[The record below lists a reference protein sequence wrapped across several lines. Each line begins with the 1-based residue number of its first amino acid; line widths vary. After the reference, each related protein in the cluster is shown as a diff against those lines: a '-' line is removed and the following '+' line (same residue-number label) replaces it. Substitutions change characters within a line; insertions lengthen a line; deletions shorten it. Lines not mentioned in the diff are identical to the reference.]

1 MGKTYYKILRKYVK
15 DGEHH
20 IEFEFSDEED
30 GFFLPT
36 TVVGDSE
43 EEVNSNLQDFLGTNS
58 QLIK

>member
-1 MGKTYYKILRKYVK
+1 MGKTYYKIIRKYVK
-15 DGEHH
+15 GDEHC
-20 IEFEFSDEED
+20 IDFEFSDEID

-58 QLIK
+58 QLIN